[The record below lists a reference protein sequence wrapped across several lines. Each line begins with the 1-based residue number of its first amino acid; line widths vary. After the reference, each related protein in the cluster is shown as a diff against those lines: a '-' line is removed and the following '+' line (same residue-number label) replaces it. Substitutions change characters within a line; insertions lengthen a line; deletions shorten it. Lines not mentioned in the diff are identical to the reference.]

1 MLSKATIQ
9 AFAEKISGKLLQP
22 GDPEY
27 DEARKVYNGMI
38 DRHPRLIARC
48 NSVEDIV
55 EGVQFAR
62 ENDLLLAI
70 RGGSHNAG
78 GLGVC
83 DDGLVLDLSLMKGIE
98 VDPVARTVRVEP
110 GCTWGE
116 VDRATHP
123 HGLAT
128 PNGVIPSTGVAGL
141 TLGGGHGYLTRKY
154 GLTIDSLLAADMVL
168 ADGRVVTVSEEENA
182 DLFWAIRGGGG
193 NFGVVTSFTF
203 RLHPVRNV
211 VGGPTLW
218 PLEQSAEVLRWYDG
232 FIRQAPDDLYGFFA
246 FLTVPPG
253 PPFPEEL
260 HLKKMC
266 GVVWCYLGP
275 EENAEAA
282 FEPVRAFGPPALYGI
297 QTMPFPALQS
307 AFEALYPAGL
317 QWYWKGDFSN
327 ELSEEAIAAHV
338 KHGAQLPT
346 MLSTMHI
353 YPINGAVHRVDEGDT
368 AWSYRDVQYSQ
379 VIVGVD
385 PDPANAAK
393 ITRWAKEYW
402 EALHPYSAGAAYV
415 NFMMHDEGQERIKA
429 TYRGNYSRLV
439 EVKNRYDPHN
449 LFRVN
454 QNIKPT
460 V

>member
-9 AFAEKISGKLLQP
+9 TFSEKISGELLQP

-27 DEARKVYNGMI
+27 DEARKVYNAMI

-48 NSVEDIV
+48 NSVADVV

-62 ENDLLLAI
+62 ENDLLLAV
-70 RGGSHNAG
+70 RGGGHNAG

-83 DDGLVLDLSLMKGIE
+83 DDGLVLDLSLMKGID
-98 VDPVARTVRVEP
+98 VDPAARTVRVES
-110 GCTWGE
+110 GCTWNE
-116 VDRATHP
+116 VDGATHP
-123 HGLAT
+123 HGFAT
-128 PNGVIPSTGVAGL
+128 PTGIISTTGVAGL
-141 TLGGGHGYLTRKY
+141 TLGGGHGYLSRKY

-168 ADGRVVTVSEEENA
+168 ADGRVVTASEEEHA

-203 RLHPVRNV
+203 RLRPVRNV

-218 PLEQSAEVLRWYDG
+218 PIEQSAEVLRWWDG
-232 FIRQAPDDLYGFFA
+232 FIRQAAEDLYGFFA

-266 GVVWCYLGP
+266 GVVWCYTGP
-275 EENAEAA
+275 EEDAEAA
-282 FEPVRAFGPPALYGI
+282 FEPVRAFGPPALYGV
-297 QTMPFPALQS
+297 QSMPYPALQS
-307 AFEALYPAGL
+307 AFDGLYPAGL
-317 QWYWKGDFSN
+317 QWYWKADFIN

-338 KHGAQLPT
+338 KHGTQLPT
-346 MLSTMHI
+346 MHSSMHM

-393 ITRWAKEYW
+393 ITRWTKEYW

-429 TYRGNYSRLV
+429 SYRGNYARLV
-439 EVKNRYDPHN
+439 EVNKRYDPHN

>member
-1 MLSKATIQ
+1 MLSKANIQ
-9 AFAEKISGKLLQP
+9 AFAEKISGELLKP

-27 DEARKVYNGMI
+27 DEARKVYNAMI

-48 NSVEDIV
+48 NSVEDVV

-62 ENDLLLAI
+62 ENDLLLAV
-70 RGGSHNAG
+70 RGGGHNAG

-83 DDGLVLDLSLMKGIE
+83 DDGLVLDLSLMKGID
-98 VDPVARTVRVEP
+98 VDPAARTVRVEP

-128 PNGVIPSTGVAGL
+128 PTGIISTTGVAGL
-141 TLGGGHGYLTRKY
+141 TLGGGHGYLARKY

-168 ADGRVVTVSEEENA
+168 ADGQLVTASDEENS

-266 GVVWCYLGP
+266 GIVWCYLGP
-275 EENAEAA
+275 EEDAEAA
-282 FEPVRAFGPPALYGI
+282 FEPVRTFGPPALYGV
-297 QTMPFPALQS
+297 QSMPFPALQS
-307 AFEALYPAGL
+307 AFDGLYPAGL
-317 QWYWKGDFSN
+317 QWYWKADFVN

-338 KHGAQLPT
+338 KHGTQLPT
-346 MLSTMHI
+346 MHSSMHI

-393 ITRWAKEYW
+393 ITRWTKEYW

-429 TYRGNYSRLV
+429 SYRGNYARLV